1 VTLPTD
7 TTETLRSRIWPPGVP
22 SKGATGGAEMKLT
35 KQVIAGVLIA
45 GLLAMSLALP
55 QAAEAAGRHWNRG
68 GSYYSHGGANPFWGG
83 LAVGAVTG
91 LVVGS
96 ILAPPVVYAA
106 PPVVYQAPPPVV
118 YYQPAPV
125 CSSYWVNTYWN
136 GYQWVP
142 GYWAQA

>member
-1 VTLPTD
+1 
-7 TTETLRSRIWPPGVP
+7 
-22 SKGATGGAEMKLT
+22 MKLT
-35 KQVIAGVLIA
+35 TKVIAGVLIA
-45 GLLAMSLALP
+45 GFLAMFLALP
-55 QAAEAAGRHWNRG
+55 QAAEAGGRHWN
-68 GSYYSHGGANPFWGG
+68 HGGPSHRGVGPFWGG

-96 ILAPPVVYAA
+96 IFAPPVYAA
-106 PPVVYQAPPPVV
+106 PPVVYQPVPPPVV

-142 GYWAQA
+142 GYWAQACR